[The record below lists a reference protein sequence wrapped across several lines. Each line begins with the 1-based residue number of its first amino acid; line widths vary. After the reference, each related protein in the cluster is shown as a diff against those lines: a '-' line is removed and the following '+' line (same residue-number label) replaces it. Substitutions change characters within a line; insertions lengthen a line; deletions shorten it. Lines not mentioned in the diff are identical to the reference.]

1 MITDK
6 IYSLDLSYLQSLQLT
21 EIQQNIKNYP
31 YSVNMR
37 ILRLLAMKAQK
48 DENFETALQEEAPLI
63 PDRALLKKRI
73 SVISDLQENK
83 ENKTFTSEHTINNTE
98 EVKEIENEN
107 IKNQQNVDNED
118 VESLYLNNDSIS
130 IQEQEMQKSETGI
143 DDNNTSEL
151 ENSPQQTQQSEEEE
165 SSTIKSDAMSEESP
179 KQKTEYNDE
188 LLSTFAIWLKT
199 RSVPIE
205 KPVEILK
212 QEETLAEPVQAEITT
227 TAGEKTTNNEWD
239 GIQEKILSQYQTDL
253 SESKS
258 KQKKKVKSTPKPK
271 KKKEN
276 NTSDE
281 TTFIT
286 ETYALL
292 LEKQQKYSQ
301 ALKIYDK
308 LSLLFPEKRHYFA
321 QKIELLKNL

>member
-31 YSVNMR
+31 FSVNMR
-37 ILRLLAMKAQK
+37 ILRLLAMKAQNV
-48 DENFETALQEEAPLI
+48 ENFETALQEEAPLI

-73 SVISDLQENK
+73 SVISDLQENI
-83 ENKTFTSEHTINNTE
+83 ENQTFTSEHTINIAE
-98 EVKEIENEN
+98 EVKDINEDLN
-107 IKNQQNVDNED
+107 NQQNGDNED
-118 VESLYLNNDSIS
+118 VKSFHLNNDSIN
-130 IQEQEMQKSETGI
+130 IQEQEQQNSETLI
-143 DDNNTSEL
+143 DDKNTSAL

-188 LLSTFAIWLKT
+188 PLSAFAIWLKN

-205 KPVEILK
+205 QPVKILK
-212 QEETLAEPVQAEITT
+212 QEETKVEPVQAVITT
-227 TAGEKTTNNEWD
+227 TAEEKTTNNEWD

-253 SESKS
+253 SESKL
-258 KQKKKVKSTPKPK
+258 KQKKKVKSTTKPK

-276 NTSDE
+276 NTGDE

>member
-31 YSVNMR
+31 FSVNMR
-37 ILRLLAMKAQK
+37 ILRLLAMKAQNV
-48 DENFETALQEEAPLI
+48 ENFETALQEEAPLI

-73 SVISDLQENK
+73 SVISDLQENI
-83 ENKTFTSEHTINNTE
+83 ENQTFTSEHTINIAE
-98 EVKEIENEN
+98 EVKDINEDLN
-107 IKNQQNVDNED
+107 NQQNADNED
-118 VESLYLNNDSIS
+118 VKSFHLNNDSIN
-130 IQEQEMQKSETGI
+130 IQEQEQQNSETLI
-143 DDNNTSEL
+143 DDKNTSAL

-188 LLSTFAIWLKT
+188 PLSAFAIWLKN

-205 KPVEILK
+205 QPVKILK
-212 QEETLAEPVQAEITT
+212 QEETKVEPVQAVITT
-227 TAGEKTTNNEWD
+227 AAEEKTTNNEWD

-276 NTSDE
+276 NTGDE

>member
-31 YSVNMR
+31 FSVNMR
-37 ILRLLAMKAQK
+37 ILRLLAMKAQNV
-48 DENFETALQEEAPLI
+48 ENFETALQEEAPLI

-73 SVISDLQENK
+73 SVISDLQENI
-83 ENKTFTSEHTINNTE
+83 ENQTFTSEHTIYNTE
-98 EVKEIENEN
+98 EVKDINEDFN
-107 IKNQQNVDNED
+107 NQQNGDNED
-118 VESLYLNNDSIS
+118 VKSFHLNNDSIN
-130 IQEQEMQKSETGI
+130 IQEQEQQNSETLI
-143 DDNNTSEL
+143 DDKNTSAL

-188 LLSTFAIWLKT
+188 PLSAFAIWLKN

-205 KPVEILK
+205 QPVKILK
-212 QEETLAEPVQAEITT
+212 QEETKVEPVQAVITT
-227 TAGEKTTNNEWD
+227 AAEEKTTINEWD

-276 NTSDE
+276 NTGDE

>member
-31 YSVNMR
+31 FSVNMR
-37 ILRLLAMKAQK
+37 ILRLLAMKAQNV
-48 DENFETALQEEAPLI
+48 ENFETALQEEAPLI

-73 SVISDLQENK
+73 SVISDLQENI
-83 ENKTFTSEHTINNTE
+83 ENQTFTSEHTINIAE
-98 EVKEIENEN
+98 EVKDINEDLN
-107 IKNQQNVDNED
+107 NQQNGDNED
-118 VESLYLNNDSIS
+118 VKSFHLNNDSIN
-130 IQEQEMQKSETGI
+130 IQEQEQQNSETLI
-143 DDNNTSEL
+143 DDKNTSAL

-188 LLSTFAIWLKT
+188 PLSAFAIWLKN

-205 KPVEILK
+205 QPVEILK
-212 QEETLAEPVQAEITT
+212 QEETKVEPVQAVITT
-227 TAGEKTTNNEWD
+227 AAEEKTTINEWD

-276 NTSDE
+276 NTGDE

>member
-6 IYSLDLSYLQSLQLT
+6 IYSLDLSYLQSLQLN

-31 YSVNMR
+31 FSVNMR
-37 ILRLLAMKAQK
+37 ILRLLAMKAQNV
-48 DENFETALQEEAPLI
+48 ENFESALQEEAPLI

-73 SVISDLQENK
+73 SVISDLQENI
-83 ENKTFTSEHTINNTE
+83 ENQTFTSEHTINNTE
-98 EVKEIENEN
+98 EVKDINDDLN
-107 IKNQQNVDNED
+107 IQQNVDNKYI
-118 VESLYLNNDSIS
+118 ESSYLNNDSIN
-130 IQEQEMQKSETGI
+130 ILEQEKQNSETI
-143 DDNNTSEL
+143 FDDKNTSVL
-151 ENSPQQTQQSEEEE
+151 ENPPQQTQQSDEEE

-188 LLSTFAIWLKT
+188 PLSAFAIWLKN

-205 KPVEILK
+205 QPVEILK

-227 TAGEKTTNNEWD
+227 AAEEKTTNNEWD

-276 NTSDE
+276 NTGDE

>member
-31 YSVNMR
+31 FSVNMR
-37 ILRLLAMKAQK
+37 ILRLLAMKAQNV
-48 DENFETALQEEAPLI
+48 ENFETALQEEAPLI

-73 SVISDLQENK
+73 SVISDLQENI
-83 ENKTFTSEHTINNTE
+83 ENQTFTSEHTINIAE
-98 EVKEIENEN
+98 EVKDINEDLN
-107 IKNQQNVDNED
+107 NQQNGDNED
-118 VESLYLNNDSIS
+118 VKSFHLNNDSIN
-130 IQEQEMQKSETGI
+130 IQEQEQQNSETLI
-143 DDNNTSEL
+143 DDKNTSAL

-188 LLSTFAIWLKT
+188 PLSAFAIWLKN

-205 KPVEILK
+205 QPVEILK
-212 QEETLAEPVQAEITT
+212 QEETKVEPVQAVITT
-227 TAGEKTTNNEWD
+227 AAEEKTTNNEWD

-276 NTSDE
+276 NTGDE

>member
-31 YSVNMR
+31 FSVNMR
-37 ILRLLAMKAQK
+37 ILRLLAMKAQNV
-48 DENFETALQEEAPLI
+48 ENFETALQEEAPLI

-73 SVISDLQENK
+73 SVISDLQENI
-83 ENKTFTSEHTINNTE
+83 ENQTFTSEHTINIAE
-98 EVKEIENEN
+98 EVKDINEDFN
-107 IKNQQNVDNED
+107 NQQNGDNED
-118 VESLYLNNDSIS
+118 VKSFHLNNDSIN
-130 IQEQEMQKSETGI
+130 IQEQEQQNSETLI
-143 DDNNTSEL
+143 DDKNTSAL

-165 SSTIKSDAMSEESP
+165 SSTKKSDAMSEESP

-188 LLSTFAIWLKT
+188 PLSAFAIWLKN

-205 KPVEILK
+205 QPVEILK
-212 QEETLAEPVQAEITT
+212 QEETKVEPVQAVITT
-227 TAGEKTTNNEWD
+227 AAEEKTTINEWD

-276 NTSDE
+276 NTGDE

>member
-31 YSVNMR
+31 FSVNMR
-37 ILRLLAMKAQK
+37 ILRLLAMKAQNV
-48 DENFETALQEEAPLI
+48 ENFETALQEEAPLI

-73 SVISDLQENK
+73 SVISDLQENI
-83 ENKTFTSEHTINNTE
+83 ENQTFTSEHTINNTE
-98 EVKEIENEN
+98 EVKDINEDFN
-107 IKNQQNVDNED
+107 NQQNGDNEY
-118 VESLYLNNDSIS
+118 VKSFNLNNDSIS
-130 IQEQEMQKSETGI
+130 IEEQEQQNSETLI
-143 DDNNTSEL
+143 DDKNTSAL

-188 LLSTFAIWLKT
+188 PLSAFAIWLKT
-199 RSVPIE
+199 RSLPIE

-212 QEETLAEPVQAEITT
+212 QEETLAEPVQAVITT
-227 TAGEKTTNNEWD
+227 AAEEKTTNNEWD

-276 NTSDE
+276 NTGDE